1 MKFLFDLFPIILFFI
16 AFKVFDIYVATG
28 VVIAAT
34 VAIAVER
41 PRERPPSIAPPEFD
55 SHDSAPADSRPPARR
70 RHTVDL
76 TRDDGLRDDGRSDT
90 EAIPVIDEAY
100 VASRRASNE

>member
-1 MKFLFDLFPIILFFI
+1 M
-16 AFKVFDIYVATG
+16 
-28 VVIAAT
+28 
-34 VAIAVER
+34 R
-41 PRERPPSIAPPEFD
+41 Q
-55 SHDSAPADSRPPARR
+55 
-70 RHTVDL
+70 TVDL